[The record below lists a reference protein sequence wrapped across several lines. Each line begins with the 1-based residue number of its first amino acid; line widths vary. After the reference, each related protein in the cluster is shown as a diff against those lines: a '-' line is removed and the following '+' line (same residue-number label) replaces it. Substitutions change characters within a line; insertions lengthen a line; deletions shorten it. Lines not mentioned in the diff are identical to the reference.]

1 MSEQPSSYLSPKLQA
16 RRTSNGHGVFA
27 QQSLKKGELL
37 VVFGGVICDFDTFMN
52 LSKNDQILQ
61 NPSPNKVRVVGIIQ
75 GGSLIK
81 TDDKNRAF
89 FLLQGN
95 DKTLPVRYH
104 GQDTDTLR
112 DLKVVVITGRFYAG
126 TGEFEGE
133 AVSLIPNYGFVA
145 AAYILGIIPALLFLF
160 LMERKLR
167 LLYMEVKEAR
177 LYEPEVMDFDKE

>member
-1 MSEQPSSYLSPKLQA
+1 MSRAMTLFYIRWGA
-16 RRTSNGHGVFA
+16 V
-27 QQSLKKGELL
+27 LL
-37 VVFGGVICDFDTFMN
+37 VTLIIAFLGFQRYQKDVAGLTP
-52 LSKNDQILQ
+52 DQLLQ
-61 NPSPNKVRVVGIIQ
+61 NPSQDKVRVIGIIQ

-89 FLLQGN
+89 FLLQGE
-95 DKTLPVRYH
+95 DKTLPVQYH

-145 AAYILGIIPALLFLF
+145 AAYILGIIPALIFLF